1 MDMNI
6 KVNLPSDEQGF
17 IGRECSKCHKYFKVK
32 SGTGLSTSICQC
44 PYCGYIGDY
53 NEFFTKDQIE
63 YVKSV
68 ASREVI
74 GRIIEPEIRKLE
86 RGFKELERATRG
98 GFIQIKVKTQRSA
111 MRFPLKN
118 YQGKKVET
126 YVTCDNCG
134 LEFAIYGVFA
144 NCPDCGKL
152 NALIIFKK
160 SIEVARK
167 RIHLLVSI
175 KDEPE
180 LQDAILED
188 ALSGGV
194 ASFDALGKVLQSRYS
209 AIFPQK
215 PKNLFQNLTAL
226 SDVLLKSVG
235 KSLSDIIGKENFEF
249 LFKMFQVR
257 HIYEHNMGVVDDDFV
272 RKVPNL
278 GYLKGRKYALEQ
290 DKIEMFLTLLLE
302 TGDKILKITEDV
314 KLK

>member
-1 MDMNI
+1 MDMDMNI

-32 SGTGLSTSICQC
+32 PGTGLSTSICQC

-63 YVKSV
+63 YAKSI

-111 MRFPLKN
+111 VRFPLKY
-118 YQGKKVET
+118 YQEKEVET

-160 SIEVARK
+160 S
-167 RIHLLVSI
+167 
-175 KDEPE
+175 
-180 LQDAILED
+180 
-188 ALSGGV
+188 
-194 ASFDALGKVLQSRYS
+194 
-209 AIFPQK
+209 
-215 PKNLFQNLTAL
+215 
-226 SDVLLKSVG
+226 
-235 KSLSDIIGKENFEF
+235 
-249 LFKMFQVR
+249 
-257 HIYEHNMGVVDDDFV
+257 
-272 RKVPNL
+272 
-278 GYLKGRKYALEQ
+278 
-290 DKIEMFLTLLLE
+290 
-302 TGDKILKITEDV
+302 
-314 KLK
+314 